1 MILLVNGDD
10 GTGTGSAGGSLLL
23 LISSES
29 SSRRLVNEKELLVFS
44 TLLEAVLD
52 MDSGSWSDF
61 DKLLLRL
68 LLCDNELLIKSSWSR
83 RSISSEI
90 EFSSDPSSSLVEML
104 DVIEDDC
111 EMLSMSLS
119 RISLSTNSSDDV

>member
-1 MILLVNGDD
+1 MNGDD
-10 GTGTGSAGGSLLL
+10 GMGAGSAGGSLLL
-23 LISSES
+23 LLMSSES

-44 TLLEAVLD
+44 TLEAVLD
-52 MDSGSWSDF
+52 MDSGSCSDF

-68 LLCDNELLIKSSWSR
+68 LLCDNELIKSSCSR
-83 RSISSEI
+83 RSTSSEI

-104 DVIEDDC
+104 DVMEDDW